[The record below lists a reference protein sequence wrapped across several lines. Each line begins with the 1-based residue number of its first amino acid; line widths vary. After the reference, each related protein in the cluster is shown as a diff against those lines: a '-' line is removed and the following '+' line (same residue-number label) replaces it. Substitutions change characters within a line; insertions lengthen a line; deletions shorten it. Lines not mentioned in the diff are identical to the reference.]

1 MSLKSLIASI
11 FGLKTED
18 EYNHLKDTNTKLMTE
33 VTQCEAEN
41 KELQTK
47 LQSALDKYDTLTA
60 THNAEIAEAKQTISD
75 NEAKIKSLNNTVVDL
90 NATISQKNDQIALLT
105 ATVNEL
111 KKEIESL
118 KQEIQDLKKQEEDP
132 KSKVSLTV
140 EPQDGVTFTANGV
153 PISGTTYYDKGTKL
167 LLTCYKDNKKTKSFY
182 ISEEDDDEGNST
194 TKTIEDKK

>member
-47 LQSALDKYDTLTA
+47 LQTALDKYDTLTA

-90 NATISQKNDQIALLT
+90 NATISQKNDQIT
-105 ATVNEL
+105 
-111 KKEIESL
+111 
-118 KQEIQDLKKQEEDP
+118 
-132 KSKVSLTV
+132 
-140 EPQDGVTFTANGV
+140 
-153 PISGTTYYDKGTKL
+153 

-182 ISEEDDDEGNST
+182 ISEADDEEDTST
-194 TKTIEDKK
+194 KASKDKK

>member
-118 KQEIQDLKKQEEDP
+118 KQEIQDLKKQEEEDP

-182 ISEEDDDEGNST
+182 IAEADDKEDTST
-194 TKTIEDKK
+194 KAIKDKK

>member
-90 NATISQKNDQIALLT
+90 NATISQKNDQIAFLT
-105 ATVNEL
+105 ATVDEL

-118 KQEIQDLKKQEEDP
+118 KQEIQDLKKQEEEDP

-182 ISEEDDDEGNST
+182 ISEASDEEDNT
-194 TKTIEDKK
+194 TKASKDKK

>member
-1 MSLKSLIASI
+1 MSLKSLIAAI

-47 LQSALDKYDTLTA
+47 LQTTLDKYDTLTA

-140 EPQDGVTFTANGV
+140 EPQEGVTFTANGV

-182 ISEEDDDEGNST
+182 ISEAADEDDST
-194 TKTIEDKK
+194 AKATKDKK

>member
-18 EYNHLKDTNTKLMTE
+18 EYNHLKNTNTKLMTE

-90 NATISQKNDQIALLT
+90 NATISQKNDQITLLT
-105 ATVNEL
+105 ATVDEL

-182 ISEEDDDEGNST
+182 IAEADDEEDST
-194 TKTIEDKK
+194 TKASKDKK

>member
-47 LQSALDKYDTLTA
+47 LQTALDKYDTLTA

-118 KQEIQDLKKQEEDP
+118 KQEIQDLKKQEEEDP

-182 ISEEDDDEGNST
+182 ISEAADEEDTST
-194 TKTIEDKK
+194 KASKDKK

>member
-47 LQSALDKYDTLTA
+47 LQSALDKYDTLTV

-105 ATVNEL
+105 ATVDEL

-118 KQEIQDLKKQEEDP
+118 KQEIQDLKKQEEEDL

-182 ISEEDDDEGNST
+182 ISEAADEEEDST
-194 TKTIEDKK
+194 KASKDKK